1 MLKASYELKLEN
13 FAASNLSF
21 WLLTFKSRHSIASR
35 RVTNIVTHREIE
47 NFDAIQKSEEQFL
60 KEFHRLTP
68 YYKTTEI
75 YNTDQVGIEREVR
88 STRTLSF
95 QGEKSTFGAVSSK
108 NATTHSYMIQP
119 TISLEGELIGA
130 MYLCLQEPKGK
141 MGDTVKKNLFEPTN
155 VVITC
160 STSGKLT
167 SSLVLYWRDHCLAP
181 SIGHN
186 SLLLSDSWSAQN
198 DNKIYSDLKSIG
210 KDVKRIMI
218 PQHTTPDIQPLDK
231 FFNRQMKFFT
241 K

>member
-1 MLKASYELKLEN
+1 
-13 FAASNLSF
+13 
-21 WLLTFKSRHSIASR
+21 
-35 RVTNIVTHREIE
+35 
-47 NFDAIQKSEEQFL
+47 
-60 KEFHRLTP
+60 
-68 YYKTTEI
+68 
-75 YNTDQVGIEREVR
+75 
-88 STRTLSF
+88 
-95 QGEKSTFGAVSSK
+95 
-108 NATTHSYMIQP
+108 MIGP
-119 TISLEGELIGA
+119 

-181 SIGHN
+181 SIDHN

-231 FFNRQMKFFT
+231 FFNRQMKFFIKKLYNRVALDEMEVDLWQRNNIIKLISLVHNQLSAPVFRQMIRYSWFASGYT
-241 K
+241 QQNPSLFSNVSETCFPSLSCYETCTHHKCTETSFITCAVCAKKLCFEHFYVDYHFHS